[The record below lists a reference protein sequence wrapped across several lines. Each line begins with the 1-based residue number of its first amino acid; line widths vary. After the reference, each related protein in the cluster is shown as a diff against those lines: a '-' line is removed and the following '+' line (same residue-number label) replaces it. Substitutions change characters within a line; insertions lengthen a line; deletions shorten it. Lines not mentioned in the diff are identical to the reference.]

1 MIGRLPLEQD
11 LASELAALPPR
22 ARWALYRVLAEGGAA
37 RARSIGALWADE
49 RTRDLAELLIDIEV
63 APEIRLLVLEVLRG
77 A

>member
-11 LASELAALPPR
+11 IATQLARFPDEVRGTLRRILTQDD
-22 ARWALYRVLAEGGAA
+22 LG
-37 RARSIGALWADE
+37 RARSIGSLWADE
-49 RTRDLAELLIDIEV
+49 RSRDLAELLIDIEV

>member
-11 LASELAALPPR
+11 LASELDTLPAR
-22 ARWALYRVLAEGGAA
+22 ARWTLYRVLTEDDAT

-63 APEIRLLVLEVLRG
+63 APQIRLLVAEILQEL
-77 A
+77 